1 MVTATGDRTR
11 RRGKR
16 QQESETTPSETTSV
30 DVGAIFR
37 AARAEAGVTLAE
49 IHDRTGIPW
58 LQLEALEAGELAR
71 IPDRRSVLAAVRRYA
86 DLLDLDAI
94 ELSRDADKQ
103 WSAAVGV
110 APAPTSPNSTAT
122 RGATTPLGP
131 YMGDGPH
138 LRAFTQTGQIPG
150 LGGNG
155 GNGFGGRD
163 MTRTGIF
170 RAVPARGGYVRPA
183 PLALRMAVWMTAVLV
198 VVGLIGLAVGHYQ
211 RQWLADVHIIR
222 ATTPNTQPSTV
233 TSPGPSARPPSGVG
247 SQSSTVTMSNTG
259 PGAASVSVRASE
271 FSIVVSASQPC
282 WVSASTPQSFQPIF
296 QGVLQS
302 GQTTTLASANG
313 QLTVMLG
320 ASNVALAAKVNNR
333 LVPGWLFKPSSAPFT
348 LNFSSVTS

>member
-16 QQESETTPSETTSV
+16 QESETTPSETTPV

-37 AARAEAGVTLAE
+37 AARAEAGITLAE

-86 DLLDLDAI
+86 DLLDLDATQ
-94 ELSRDADKQ
+94 LARDIDKQ
-103 WSAAVGV
+103 WSTAVGAASPPTG
-110 APAPTSPNSTAT
+110 AP
-122 RGATTPLGP
+122 GAAMPLRP

-150 LGGNG
+150 LGGGG

-163 MTRTGIF
+163 MTRTGVF
-170 RAVPARGGYVRPA
+170 RAVPAGRGYVRPA
-183 PLALRMAVWMTAVLV
+183 PLALRIAVWATAVLV

-222 ATTPNTQPSTV
+222 AATPNTQPSTA
-233 TSPGPSARPPSGVG
+233 TLPGPSTPRPSGGG

-259 PGAASVSVRASE
+259 PGAASVSVGAPE
-271 FSIVVSASQPC
+271 FSVVVSASQPC

-296 QGVLQS
+296 QGVLQP

-333 LVPGWLFKPSSAPFT
+333 LVPGWLFKPPSAPFT
-348 LNFSSVTS
+348 LNFGSVSS